1 MFPAVWE
8 LSLHLQK
15 RKVTCFMPSRMSYA
29 LNIQIPI
36 NILNADLR
44 KYFLGIRTMPS
55 FVLCPEW
62 SDCCQTAPAFPM
74 SSRWVTS
81 SYQTRHYFK
90 DYLILLCV
98 DFILTHFIFIKM
110 NPKLHLLHISF
121 FKKFNFFCVCMVF
134 CLNVYL
140 CIMYIP
146 CSCLVPLEARRGY
159 QDLWNWS
166 FSWLWT
172 VL

>member
-62 SDCCQTAPAFPM
+62 SDCCQTVPAFPT

-81 SYQTRHYFK
+81 GYQTRQYFK

-98 DFILTHFIFIKM
+98 YFILTHFIFINL

-121 FKKFNFFCVCMVF
+121 FLKNWFFCIWCF
-134 CLNVYL
+134 AL
-140 CIMYIP
+140 MYICIP
-146 CSCLVPLEARRGY
+146 CTCLVPLETRRGY
-159 QDLWNWS
+159 QVLWNWS

-172 VL
+172 AL